1 MERFPLTRAPFK
13 SDHIDI
19 ILIDSANLIKIKKTV
34 IPLDTARNIKTY
46 TINQLISIKRMH
58 IMKQYHTII
67 WV

>member
-1 MERFPLTRAPFK
+1 MERFPLTRAPLK
-13 SDHIDI
+13 TDHIDI